1 MAIDFS
7 QLKDQ
12 GVAKAIF
19 AIHDHFQKDL

>member
-12 GVAKAIF
+12 GVAKGIF
-19 AIHDHFQKDL
+19 AIHDHF